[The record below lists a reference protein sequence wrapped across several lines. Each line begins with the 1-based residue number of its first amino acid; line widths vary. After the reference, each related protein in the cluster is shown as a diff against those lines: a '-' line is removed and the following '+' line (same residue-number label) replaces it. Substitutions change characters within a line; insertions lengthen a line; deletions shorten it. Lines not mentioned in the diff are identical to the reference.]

1 MRHHAWRKKV
11 GREGLQN
18 ARYGYATSSTDV
30 GRLSLSRYRHG
41 ESVGATQQKCERGER
56 DADVYNI
63 IAARQIST

>member
-18 ARYGYATSSTDV
+18 ARYEYATSSTDV

-41 ESVGATQQKCERGER
+41 ESVGATQNVMPP
-56 DADVYNI
+56 A
-63 IAARQIST
+63 

>member
-30 GRLSLSRYRHG
+30 DRHFRFHDTAM
-41 ESVGATQQKCERGER
+41 ERVRVQRNRSVNEASEMQMYTT
-56 DADVYNI
+56 
-63 IAARQIST
+63 S